1 MAGVGEFYYEL
12 RVARRGDAA
21 ADEATLRRV
30 SFIKKLQERAL
41 FFQDEGGIRIV
52 LERVTQSEHAMGCA
66 VGRLRNDGWNIT
78 FRAILAEDVQP
89 PPGHGSSLR
98 AISQISEISR
108 SQDVESPHFLEQ
120 TCFYGSVDSTE
131 QCYNLLM

>member
-41 FFQDEGGIRIV
+41 FFQDEGGTRIV
-52 LERVTQSEHAMGCA
+52 LERVTQSEHAMGCHPC
-66 VGRLRNDGWNIT
+66 RR
-78 FRAILAEDVQP
+78 RAA
-89 PPGHGSSLR
+89 SSRPWQLSCR
-98 AISQISEISR
+98 
-108 SQDVESPHFLEQ
+108 HFAPSLK
-120 TCFYGSVDSTE
+120 S
-131 QCYNLLM
+131 

>member
-1 MAGVGEFYYEL
+1 MAGGGEFYYEL

-30 SFIKKLQERAL
+30 TFIKKLQERAH
-41 FFQDEGGIRIV
+41 FSQDEHGTRIL
-52 LERVTQSEHAMGCA
+52 LERVTQNEHAMGCA
-66 VGRLRNDGWNIT
+66 VARLRKDGWNIT

-98 AISQISEISR
+98 AISRISEI
-108 SQDVESPHFLEQ
+108 
-120 TCFYGSVDSTE
+120 
-131 QCYNLLM
+131 

>member
-30 SFIKKLQERAL
+30 TFIKKLQERVH
-41 FFQDEGGIRIV
+41 FFQDEGGTRIV
-52 LERVTQSEHAMGCA
+52 LERVTQNEHAMGCA

-78 FRAILAEDVQP
+78 FRA
-89 PPGHGSSLR
+89 SL
-98 AISQISEISR
+98 
-108 SQDVESPHFLEQ
+108 PK
-120 TCFYGSVDSTE
+120 TC
-131 QCYNLLM
+131 NLLQAMAAHFAPSLKSQKSRDLKILKVPTS

>member
-30 SFIKKLQERAL
+30 TFIKKLQERAL
-41 FFQDEGGIRIV
+41 FFQDEGGTRIV
-52 LERVTQSEHAMGCA
+52 LERVTQNGHAMGCA
-66 VGRLRNDGWNIT
+66 VDRFQKDGWNIT
-78 FRAILAEDVQP
+78 FRAIPTEDVQP
-89 PPGHGSSLR
+89 PPGQGSSLR

-108 SQDVESPHFLEQ
+108 SRDFEISHSLEQ
-120 TCFYGSVDSTE
+120 TIFYKSDDSKE
-131 QCYNLLM
+131 QC

>member
-1 MAGVGEFYYEL
+1 MAGLGEHYYEL

-21 ADEATLRRV
+21 ADEATLRRER
-30 SFIKKLQERAL
+30 FTKKLQERAL
-41 FFQDEGGIRIV
+41 FFQDEGGTRIV

-89 PPGHGSSLR
+89 PPGHLSNLKNL
-98 AISQISEISR
+98 EISR
-108 SQDVESPHFLEQ
+108 F
-120 TCFYGSVDSTE
+120 
-131 QCYNLLM
+131 